1 MNRLTRIVLIAAV
14 AFTLGPAAFA
24 AGGTEGSWL
33 GVPRVVWAWANLFV
47 FWGLLWRFA
56 GPALQEFLKNRREA
70 IAEGIDRAKNQ
81 AAEAEKMRAEL
92 TAQLAELKADLAEQ
106 RERARVEAQRE
117 RERILEQ
124 AQADREKL
132 LAQTEQEIGNRVH
145 QAEAR
150 LRKVAA
156 GLAADLAE
164 KQVRENV
171 GSDERA
177 RLFNDSLQSLRE
189 VSQEDS
195 VQ

>member
-1 MNRLTRIVLIAAV
+1 MKRFTRVALIAAV

-56 GPALQEFLKNRREA
+56 GPALKEFLARRREA

-92 TAQLAELKADLAEQ
+92 GAQLEQLKADLEEQ
-106 RERARVEAQRE
+106 KERARIEAQRE

-132 LAQTEQEIGNRVH
+132 LAQTEQEIENRVH

-156 GLAADLAE
+156 GLAANLAE
-164 KQVRENV
+164 QQVRDQV

-177 RLFNDSLQSLRE
+177 RLFEHGLQSLQERE
-189 VSQEDS
+189 EMN
-195 VQ
+195 

>member
-1 MNRLTRIVLIAAV
+1 MTHTARIAVIAAV

-24 AGGTEGSWL
+24 AGGTEGTWL

-56 GPALQEFLKNRREA
+56 GPALKEFLKHRRES

-81 AAEAEKMRAEL
+81 AAEAEKMRADL
-92 TAQLAELKADLAEQ
+92 TAQLEQLKGDLEEQ
-106 RERARVEAQRE
+106 KERARVEAQRE

-132 LAQTEQEIGNRVH
+132 LAQTEQEIENRVH

-164 KQVRENV
+164 NQVRESV
-171 GSDERA
+171 GAEERA
-177 RLFNDSLQSLRE
+177 RLFDDSLQTLRE
-189 VSQEDS
+189 VSQ
-195 VQ
+195 

>member
-1 MNRLTRIVLIAAV
+1 
-14 AFTLGPAAFA
+14 
-24 AGGTEGSWL
+24 
-33 GVPRVVWAWANLFV
+33 
-47 FWGLLWRFA
+47 
-56 GPALQEFLKNRREA
+56 
-70 IAEGIDRAKNQ
+70 
-81 AAEAEKMRAEL
+81 MRAEL

-106 RERARVEAQRE
+106 KERARVEAQRE

>member
-1 MNRLTRIVLIAAV
+1 MNRRVIRIALVAAV

-56 GPALQEFLKNRREA
+56 GPALKEFLKNRREA

-92 TAQLAELKADLAEQ
+92 SAQLEELKGDLEKQ
-106 RERARVEAQRE
+106 KERARVEAQRE

-132 LAQTEQEIGNRVH
+132 LAQTEQEIDNRVH

-164 KQVRENV
+164 TQVRDSV
-171 GSDERA
+171 SADESA
-177 RLFNDSLQSLRE
+177 RLFEDSLQSLRE
-189 VSQEDS
+189 VAQ
-195 VQ
+195 